1 MIGLGYGNG
10 IHPAELDGEFIGG
23 VTAPMFDGNLVE
35 IGITKRLDRKKDGKN
50 KFHFAGATP
59 APGSLGAGPV
69 HISAPA
75 GGKLGFVARGVGRPI
90 LLNGDTGRFS
100 RLEGADLVRPE
111 SCTYSAD
118 GRLLAATGM
127 RYVKK
132 EVVAGFGPGGPPP
145 MGGPP
150 MQTSI
155 SPAGEFLNVWD
166 TRTGK
171 LVKSWPANFPVVAF
185 HPTKPILA
193 VLERNGQN
201 QTRLGLWDFAAEV
214 PAKK

>member
-1 MIGLGYGNG
+1 
-10 IHPAELDGEFIGG
+10 
-23 VTAPMFDGNLVE
+23 
-35 IGITKRLDRKKDGKN
+35 
-50 KFHFAGATP
+50 
-59 APGSLGAGPV
+59 
-69 HISAPA
+69 
-75 GGKLGFVARGVGRPI
+75 
-90 LLNGDTGRFS
+90 
-100 RLEGADLVRPE
+100 
-111 SCTYSAD
+111 
-118 GRLLAATGM
+118 
-127 RYVKK
+127 
-132 EVVAGFGPGGPPP
+132 
-145 MGGPP
+145 

-193 VLERNGQN
+193 VLEHNGQN